1 MVDDTLVDEQPSS
14 STLLPIADPEDEVAL
29 LPQDNE
35 KGKDI
40 VKWIE
45 VGLGAETKKVPFVY
59 NTITRKVYCGATTMK
74 LKRGQNG
81 QVYVNC
87 LSGCLSLLTDSV
99 KTPVHVSAMR
109 CLDGTG
115 LIPECKA
122 HCEKTL
128 AELSCCKFIY

>member
-1 MVDDTLVDEQPSS
+1 MSQETVVDDTLVDEQPPP

-45 VGLGAETKKVPFVY
+45 VAVGTETQMVPFVH
-59 NTITRKVYCGATTMK
+59 NTITRKVHCGAITMK

-87 LSGCLSLLTDSV
+87 LSGCFYNDRQCEDSCTCFCHALSRWYRS
-99 KTPVHVSAMR
+99 HS
-109 CLDGTG
+109 
-115 LIPECKA
+115 
-122 HCEKTL
+122 
-128 AELSCCKFIY
+128 

>member
-1 MVDDTLVDEQPSS
+1 MDEQFLNVRNTEVSY
-14 STLLPIADPEDEVAL
+14 TKLPL
-29 LPQDNE
+29 
-35 KGKDI
+35 
-40 VKWIE
+40 
-45 VGLGAETKKVPFVY
+45 
-59 NTITRKVYCGATTMK
+59 TITRKVYCGAIAMK
-74 LKRGQNG
+74 LRRGQNG